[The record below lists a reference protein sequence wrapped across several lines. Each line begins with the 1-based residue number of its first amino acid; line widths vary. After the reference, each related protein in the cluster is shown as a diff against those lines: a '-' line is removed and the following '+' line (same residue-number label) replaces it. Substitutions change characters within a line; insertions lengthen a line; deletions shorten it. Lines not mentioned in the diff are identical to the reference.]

1 VGKGTGCHWEFGGE
15 RRGIWGRSALV
26 REQLMPLLR
35 VDRRVLGYVKV

>member
-1 VGKGTGCHWEFGGE
+1 VVREGGFGVGQL
-15 RRGIWGRSALV
+15 SV